1 MHRRQ
6 TKSFGSARIQTL
18 THSPW
23 DIAAQSCNNWHC
35 GNTIPET
42 RRRLPS
48 ERICKNE
55 ALLVH
60 QRKNSREGWTTWPFI
75 REPTNHR
82 AHPNFA
88 AFGGSPCPCWLVWS
102 TQWPWATRPKNMNH
116 SDLTESPSKDWS
128 LKKWWKWWFSIEV
141 PFQILYILYRVFKI
155 VQGDCSRKP
164 NVLERKVFAR
174 VPLSFIICHL
184 HQLIGGDGFGV
195 TKVTHLNS
203 PRTDLTM
210 ICMIW
215 DDTTMIECQYNDYNN
230 NDMMHYVD

>member
-60 QRKNSREGWTTWPFI
+60 QRKNSREGWTTWPFHSW
-75 REPTNHR
+75 TNQHR
-82 AHPNFA
+82 AHPTVA

-128 LKKWWKWWFSIEV
+128 LKNDENDDSPLV
-141 PFQILYILYRVFKI
+141 PFQILYILYNVFKI
-155 VQGDCSRKP
+155 FQGT
-164 NVLERKVFAR
+164 
-174 VPLSFIICHL
+174 VPLNPTFLKERGAICAL
-184 HQLIGGDGFGV
+184 VLLESVIYISLSDEMDSGV

-203 PRTDLTM
+203 PITDLTM

-215 DDTTMIECQYNDYNN
+215 DDTTMIWCKYNDYNN
-230 NDMMHYVD
+230 NDMIHYVD